1 MSFSERVL
9 LLNRWHKGFL
19 IDGHKRRLSQK
30 VSFQS
35 VLAVGGMGTGKTS
48 TLVLP
53 NLYTLANEELS
64 FVVTDTSGELYEQSS
79 QYLADKGFNIVTF
92 NLMDVHASE
101 RYNPLANLN
110 GIAIKSGDLPI
121 TVMDPGKRCN
131 VLMDLMAGKHVFNC
145 LNPFIMLI
153 ERGG

>member
-1 MSFSERVL
+1 
-9 LLNRWHKGFL
+9 
-19 IDGHKRRLSQK
+19 
-30 VSFQS
+30 
-35 VLAVGGMGTGKTS
+35 MGTGKTS

-110 GIAIKSGDLPI
+110 TYTDVAQ
-121 TVMDPGKRCN
+121 
-131 VLMDLMAGKHVFNC
+131 AAHVIIGSA
-145 LNPFIMLI
+145 LSA
-153 ERGG
+153 ERGDPFWSSGAEELPLVLITCLKNRTNAAECNLSNLTFPLTNFQVYPSQEASRI